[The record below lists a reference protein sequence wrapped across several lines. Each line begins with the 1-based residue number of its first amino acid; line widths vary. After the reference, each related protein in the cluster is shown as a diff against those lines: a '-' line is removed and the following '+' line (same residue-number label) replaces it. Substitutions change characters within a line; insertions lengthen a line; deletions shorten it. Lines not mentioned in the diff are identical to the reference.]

1 MRDRYARKIK
11 RSTLPSGSH
20 MVFRLTAEQYQAC
33 WKDRI
38 EEEKAHMAEV
48 ASEEAAK
55 VAQRKAAKEQKEKVA
70 LQAAA
75 LAKAAANPT
84 MGRDDD
90 ERSSV
95 ASSNVSS
102 YVSNLSASASR
113 VEKLEIKLEQERRK
127 RQTLEKAL
135 ERAKQPPLIA

>member
-1 MRDRYARKIK
+1 
-11 RSTLPSGSH
+11 
-20 MVFRLTAEQYQAC
+20 MVFRLTAEQYAAC

-38 EEEKAHMAEV
+38 EEEKKHLADVAAEE
-48 ASEEAAK
+48 SAK
-55 VAQRKAAKEQKEKVA
+55 AAQRKAAQEAREKVA
-70 LQAAA
+70 LQAAEA
-75 LAKAAANPT
+75 AKKAANPE

-90 ERSSV
+90 ERSV

-102 YVSNLSASASR
+102 YVSNLSASATR

-127 RQTLEKAL
+127 RLTLEKAL